1 MSADCCRSIYIAET
15 VAPSQRGRLGCV
27 PALLHAAG
35 VLAAYVLGSCLPW
48 HTVGRRQWTV
58 LTSAN

>member
-48 HTVGRRQWTV
+48 HTVGRRQC
-58 LTSAN
+58 